1 MIFTIS
7 LLSGRFMTGKS
18 SLRVQRLTSSLLL
31 STTLLLATGFDPG
44 WAQTSLDAGISG
56 DQTLPSAPP
65 LPDNRPVIFV
75 DAANGSD
82 TRGDGSRNNPFKTI
96 THAVQRAPAD
106 STIQLF
112 PGVYS
117 EQSGEI
123 FPIRLKAG
131 LTLRGDESTLGEGY
145 LITGGGTYIS
155 PTVARQNVTMLAET
169 GAEVRGISMRNEGRR
184 GYALWIESAS
194 PRIFNSSFVNSIHDG
209 IFITGASNPWIEG
222 NRFYRNGANGISVLG
237 TSQPTIVNNLFQE
250 TGFGLTL
257 DQRSKAIVRNN
268 RILQNR
274 TGVIVGGSSQPVL
287 RNNLVAN
294 NLEAGLI
301 AITNALPDLGT
312 AADPGNNIFEGNGQY
327 DINNSTRGLRINANG
342 NRLQGKTKG
351 DLDLAGQT
359 TVAVAPTAAP
369 NPISPGALSLPSTP
383 TLPAASE
390 SAPAATPTAATPTLP
405 TLTVPETTSPTAIS
419 PTDGAQGSLDTGSGG
434 RIVPST
440 SGSGTGSATA
450 APAVASETAS
460 ETLTQPQ
467 AQEFTAVPFTPDGS
481 TTPAQPVV
489 PLPAASN
496 SSSPPL
502 RDITT
507 LLPPP
512 AQRQS
517 QAAAAPSAAPVSA
530 APPAQAVAAADSAT
544 QFRVLVTPKSSEDLS
559 RLQQLIPGAVETVF
573 NGRNVLQAGL
583 YDNRSQAQSVLDQL
597 LDAGFDAVAEMIFR

>member
-1 MIFTIS
+1 MIS
-7 LLSGRFMTGKS
+7 LLSGRLMTGKS
-18 SLRVQRLTSSLLL
+18 SLRVRRLTSSLLL
-31 STTLLLATGFDPG
+31 STTLLLAAGFDPG
-44 WAQTSLDAGISG
+44 WAQTSLDTGISG

-65 LPDNRPVIFV
+65 LPDNRPAIFV
-75 DAANGSD
+75 DADNGSD
-82 TRGDGSRNNPFKTI
+82 TRGDGSRNNPFQTI
-96 THAVQRAPAD
+96 THAAQRAP
-106 STIQLF
+106 SGSVIQLF

-123 FPIRLKAG
+123 FPIRLRSG

-184 GYALWIESAS
+184 GYALWVESAS
-194 PRIFNSSFVNSIHDG
+194 PRILNNSFVGSIHDG
-209 IFITGASNPWIEG
+209 IFITGASNPWVEG
-222 NRFYRNGANGISVLG
+222 NRFYQNGANGISVLG

-257 DQRSKAIVRNN
+257 DQRSTPIVRNN

-274 TGVIVGGSSQPVL
+274 TGVIVGGSSQPML
-287 RNNLVAN
+287 RNNLIAQ
-294 NLEAGLI
+294 NLETGLT
-301 AITNALPDLGT
+301 AITTALPDLGT
-312 AADPGNNIFEGNGQY
+312 ASDPGNNIFEGNGQY

-342 NRLQGKTKG
+342 NQLRGQTKG

-359 TVAVAPTAAP
+359 TVAAAPIAAP
-369 NPISPGALSLPSTP
+369 NPISPGALALPSTP
-383 TLPAASE
+383 ALPAAPAAVTE
-390 SAPAATPTAATPTLP
+390 PAPAAATPAETTPTLP
-405 TLTVPETTSPTAIS
+405 ILTVPESTAPTAVSPT
-419 PTDGAQGSLDTGSGG
+419 QGSGG
-434 RIVPST
+434 RILPPA
-440 SGSGTGSATA
+440 GEPEPATT
-450 APAVASETAS
+450 APITAN
-460 ETLTQPQ
+460 EPAPQPA

-489 PLPAASN
+489 PPPTA
-496 SSSPPL
+496 SSSSSAPL
-502 RDITT
+502 TDITT

-517 QAAAAPSAAPVSA
+517 QAAPVSV
-530 APPAQAVAAADSAT
+530 APPATTVAAADSAT
-544 QFRVLVTPKSSEDLS
+544 QFRVLVTPRSSEDLN

-583 YDNRSQAQSVLDQL
+583 YDSRSQAQSVLDQL
-597 LDAGFDAVAEMIFR
+597 LDAGFEAVAEMIFR

>member
-1 MIFTIS
+1 MIF
-7 LLSGRFMTGKS
+7 LLSGRLMTGKS
-18 SLRVQRLTSSLLL
+18 SLRVRRLTSSLLL
-31 STTLLLATGFDPG
+31 STTLLLAAGFDPG
-44 WAQTSLDAGISG
+44 WAQTSLDTGISG
-56 DQTLPSAPP
+56 DQTLPGAPP
-65 LPDNRPVIFV
+65 LPDNRPAIFV

-82 TRGDGSRNNPFKTI
+82 TRGDGSRNNPFQTI
-96 THAVQRAPAD
+96 THAAQRAP
-106 STIQLF
+106 SGSVIQLF

-123 FPIRLKAG
+123 FPIRLRGG

-184 GYALWIESAS
+184 GYALWVESAS
-194 PRIFNSSFVNSIHDG
+194 PRVLNNSFVGSIHDG
-209 IFITGASNPWIEG
+209 IFITGASNPWVEG
-222 NRFYRNGANGISVLG
+222 NRFYQNGANGISVLG

-257 DQRSKAIVRNN
+257 DQRSTPIVRNN

-274 TGVIVGGSSQPVL
+274 TGVIVGGSSQPML
-287 RNNLVAN
+287 RNNLIAQ
-294 NLEAGLI
+294 NLETGLT
-301 AITNALPDLGT
+301 AITTALPDLGT
-312 AADPGNNIFEGNGQY
+312 ASDPGNNIFEGNGQY

-342 NRLQGKTKG
+342 NQLRGQTKG

-359 TVAVAPTAAP
+359 TVAAAPIAAP
-369 NPISPGALSLPSTP
+369 NPISPGALALPSTP
-383 TLPAASE
+383 ALPAAPAAVTE
-390 SAPAATPTAATPTLP
+390 PAPASATPAETTPTLP
-405 TLTVPETTSPTAIS
+405 ILTVPESTAPTAVSPT
-419 PTDGAQGSLDTGSGG
+419 QGSGG
-434 RIVPST
+434 RILPDVPASGPET
-440 SGSGTGSATA
+440 SPTAPVTA
-450 APAVASETAS
+450 AEPAP
-460 ETLTQPQ
+460 QPS

-489 PLPAASN
+489 PPTTTSN
-496 SSSPPL
+496 SSSAPL
-502 RDITT
+502 TDITT

-517 QAAAAPSAAPVSA
+517 QAAPVSVA
-530 APPAQAVAAADSAT
+530 SPATTVAAADSAT
-544 QFRVLVTPKSSEDLS
+544 QFRVLVTPRSSEDLN

-583 YDNRSQAQSVLDQL
+583 YDSRSQAQSVLDQL
-597 LDAGFDAVAEMIFR
+597 LDAGFEAVAEMIFR